1 MNVLPQRHRK
11 VATVDA
17 ASDGQIEDPMLR
29 EKDAFRVQ
37 FLYMSPLG
45 ITRPIEGTTI
55 LARDLASAVRAVSRM
70 RTWPCDADAVRIVDA
85 AGCAPTLIGRTA
97 REQAIIAS
105 CATNASPSVKQPEVY
120 HPKRQLLSR

>member
-45 ITRPIEGTTI
+45 ITRPIEGATI
-55 LARDLASAVRAVSRM
+55 FARDIRLRCTGRIA
-70 RTWPCDADAVRIVDA
+70 DADMALR
-85 AGCAPTLIGRTA
+85 CRCCPYR
-97 REQAIIAS
+97 
-105 CATNASPSVKQPEVY
+105 
-120 HPKRQLLSR
+120 